1 MPHGPGRTASRRRQR
16 GWIEELPSGSFRVWA
31 YAGIDPLTGRKHYL
45 KEAVGTRRDA
55 ERVRTRLLSQVDED
69 RSPRTRATVNQLL
82 DRHLEVIELE
92 PTTRQGYVG

>member
-1 MPHGPGRTASRRRQR
+1 
-16 GWIEELPSGSFRVWA
+16 
-31 YAGIDPLTGRKHYL
+31 
-45 KEAVGTRRDA
+45 
-55 ERVRTRLLSQVDED
+55 VDED